1 VKHNFGGINMG
12 VIPKAYTVW

>member
-1 VKHNFGGINMG
+1 MKHNFGRIIMG